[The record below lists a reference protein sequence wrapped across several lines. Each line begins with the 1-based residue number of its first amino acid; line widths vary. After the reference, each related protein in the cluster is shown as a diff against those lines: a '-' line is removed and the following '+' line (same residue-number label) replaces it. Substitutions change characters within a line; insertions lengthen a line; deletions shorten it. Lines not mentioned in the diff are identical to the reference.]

1 MIAMEAY
8 GDFASVY
15 DIFMEDTPYAEWADF
30 AVRVIEKY
38 GISRPVRGEERMRD
52 APEASDPG
60 KERDALRSERD
71 LVVELGCGTGT
82 LTELLYAR
90 GYDMIG
96 IDSSPEMLGIAM
108 EKRRE
113 SKSGIL
119 YLCQDMRELDLYSTA
134 GTIISVCDSI
144 NYLLEDQD
152 ILDTFRLVNNFLYP
166 GGLFFFDFNTAYKYG
181 TVIGD
186 TTIAENREDCSFIW
200 ENLYHDEER
209 INEYD
214 LTVFVRR
221 KEERETFR
229 RFCETHYQRGYTL
242 EEMSGFVKK
251 AGMKLLASLDAD
263 THGMPDGCSERIYMI
278 CRKE

>member
-1 MIAMEAY
+1 MEAY
-8 GDFASVY
+8 TGFAEVY
-15 DIFMEDTPYAEWADF
+15 DLFMEDVPYEEWGSYL
-30 AVRVIEKY
+30 EELLTEY
-38 GISRPVRGEERMRD
+38 GIEDG
-52 APEASDPG
+52 
-60 KERDALRSERD
+60 
-71 LVVELGCGTGT
+71 LVLDLGCGTGV
-82 LTELLYAR
+82 LTEFLAAA
-90 GYDMIG
+90 GYDMTG
-96 IDSSPEMLGIAM
+96 IDRSEEMLEIAA
-108 EKRRE
+108 ERRE
-113 SKSGIL
+113 ASGHDIL
-119 YLCQDMRELDLYSTA
+119 YLCQDMREFELY
-134 GTIISVCDSI
+134 GTVRAIVCNCDAMNYILEEEELLGILSSAAQ
-144 NYLLEDQD
+144 NYLD
-152 ILDTFRLVNNFLYP
+152 Y
-166 GGLFFFDFNTAYKYG
+166 GGLFIFDLNTEYKYRELLG
-181 TVIGD
+181 EQ
-186 TTIAENREDCSFIW
+186 TIAENRDEGSFIW